1 MNYYTLPKEK
11 INKLLKKEGMHTL
24 VIVIIE
30 FVIIGIVIYALFHAS
45 YYDSVT
51 NETIP
56 ADRVRFSDIF
66 PMLAFISLF
75 VIAGLLF
82 LKRAIDY
89 FIKWPKVLENN
100 PEAFVEHFRFYRR
113 DGNHRYSVHLTQQD
127 LPSFVQG
134 GPRNQITY
142 LVLKWEEE
150 QKRNQGVF

>member
-11 INKLLKKEGMHTL
+11 INKLLKKEGMLTL
-24 VIVIIE
+24 VAVIIE
-30 FVIIGIVIYALFHAS
+30 FIIIGIVIYALFHAS
-45 YYDSVT
+45 YYDSST

-75 VIAGLLF
+75 VIVGLLF

-89 FIKWPKVLENN
+89 FVKWPRVLENN

-113 DGNHRYSVHLTQQD
+113 DSDYQYTVHLTQQD
-127 LPSFVQG
+127 LPSSVPG

-142 LVLKWEEE
+142 LILKWEEE
-150 QKRNQGVF
+150 QSKFKI